1 MTGGGNES
9 DARRH
14 WQGIYAGKSAPSV
27 SWYQDTPR
35 TSLDLIHETGLGHD
49 AAIVDVGGGAST
61 LVDHLLAEGFTRL
74 SVLDIASAGLEQAR
88 VRLGAKADK
97 VLWLTEDAT
106 TWRPGATFD
115 LWHDRA
121 VFHFLTDPSD
131 RAGYRAALGNAL
143 RPGGW
148 VILATFALDGPEK
161 CSGLPVVR
169 YSPETLSAE
178 LGPDFAL
185 LDVRSEAHM
194 TPGGASQS
202 FVYGLFRKV

>member
-1 MTGGGNES
+1 MTGGENDL

-14 WQGIYAGKSAPSV
+14 WQGIHQKKSAPSV

-35 TSLDLIHETGLGHD
+35 TSLNLIHETGLGQA

-88 VRLGAKADK
+88 ARLGAKADK

-106 TWRPGATFD
+106 AWRPGPTFD

-148 VILATFALDGPEK
+148 VIVATFALDGPEK
-161 CSGLPVVR
+161 CSGLPVVH
-169 YSPETLSAE
+169 YSSETLSAE

-185 LDVRSEAHM
+185 IEARSEVHL
-194 TPGGASQS
+194 TPGGAPQS
-202 FVYGLFRKV
+202 FVYGLFRAV